1 MNHDS
6 VKKQITL
13 IGSKRTVM
21 SGFTLIEL
29 LVNTTISLLYF
40 FKRCDKLEQQN
51 TSLFLKEKGGA
62 GERENFFS
70 REKKFP
76 LSPAHTH
83 FTLIELLVV
92 IAIIAI
98 LAAMLLPA
106 LQSARERGRSANCTS
121 NLKQLGVA
129 MSQYIDVSDNWLPYP
144 FNRATASGVKNYT
157 WVGALYAAKCISG
170 KNKDSAMYE
179 KSGIA
184 SAQPVAA
191 ILGCPTAAG
200 TDKGWSNSYSSTSA
214 DFGITNYIRNGEFNN
229 DGCKFTEV
237 KASSRKM
244 LLADAKNIVFNT
256 IDETNASGIQIRH
269 RKRFNFLATD
279 FSVHNSERL
288 YNNNQITKYISNN

>member
-1 MNHDS
+1 MSHYS
-6 VKKQITL
+6 VKKQITS
-13 IGSKRTVM
+13 IGSKRIVM
-21 SGFTLIEL
+21 SG
-29 LVNTTISLLYF
+29 
-40 FKRCDKLEQQN
+40 
-51 TSLFLKEKGGA
+51 
-62 GERENFFS
+62 
-70 REKKFP
+70 
-76 LSPAHTH
+76 

-106 LQSARERGRSANCTS
+106 LQSARERGRGASCTS

-129 MSQYIDVSDNWLPYP
+129 ITQYIDASDNWLPYP
-144 FNRATASGVKNYT
+144 FNRASSSGFKNYS

-179 KSGIA
+179 KSGVA

-200 TDKGWSNSYSSTSA
+200 TDKGWSNSYSSSSA
-214 DFGITNYIRNGEFNN
+214 DYGITNYIINDDFNN
-229 DGCKFTEV
+229 DGCKFTEI
-237 KASSRKM
+237 KPSSRKI

-256 IDETNASGIQIRH
+256 IDETNANGIQNRH

-288 YNNNQITKYISNN
+288 SSTDQIKKYVSNN

>member
-1 MNHDS
+1 MNRNSTQTHRLTDHS
-6 VKKQITL
+6 QWKQ
-13 IGSKRTVM
+13 R
-21 SGFTLIEL
+21 
-29 LVNTTISLLYF
+29 
-40 FKRCDKLEQQN
+40 
-51 TSLFLKEKGGA
+51 
-62 GERENFFS
+62 
-70 REKKFP
+70 
-76 LSPAHTH
+76 

-106 LQSARERGRSANCTS
+106 LQSARERGRGASCTS

-144 FNRATASGVKNYT
+144 FNRATAAGLKNYT

-179 KSGIA
+179 KSGVA

-191 ILGCPTAAG
+191 ILGCPTSAG

-214 DFGITNYIRNGEFNN
+214 DYGITNYIINGEFNN
-229 DGCKFTEV
+229 DGCKFTEL

-279 FSVHNSERL
+279 FSVHDSQRL
-288 YNNNQITKYISNN
+288 YSNDQIKKFVSNN

>member
-1 MNHDS
+1 MNRHS
-6 VKKQITL
+6 AQAHCLT
-13 IGSKRTVM
+13 GCSKR
-21 SGFTLIEL
+21 
-29 LVNTTISLLYF
+29 
-40 FKRCDKLEQQN
+40 QQ
-51 TSLFLKEKGGA
+51 
-62 GERENFFS
+62 R
-70 REKKFP
+70 
-76 LSPAHTH
+76 

-129 MSQYIDVSDNWLPYP
+129 ISQYIDVSDNWLPYP
-144 FNRATASGVKNYT
+144 FNRASSSGVKNYT

-170 KNKDSAMYE
+170 KNKDGAMYE
-179 KSGIA
+179 KSGVA

-191 ILGCPTAAG
+191 ILACPTAAG
-200 TDKGWSNSYSSTSA
+200 TDGGWSNSYSSSSA
-214 DFGITNYIRNGEFNN
+214 DYGITNYILNGDFNN

-244 LLADAKNIVFNT
+244 LLADAKNIVFNSVNEA
-256 IDETNASGIQIRH
+256 DANGIQIRH

-279 FSVHNSERL
+279 FSVHDSQRL
-288 YNNNQITKYISNN
+288 YSNDQIKKFVSNN